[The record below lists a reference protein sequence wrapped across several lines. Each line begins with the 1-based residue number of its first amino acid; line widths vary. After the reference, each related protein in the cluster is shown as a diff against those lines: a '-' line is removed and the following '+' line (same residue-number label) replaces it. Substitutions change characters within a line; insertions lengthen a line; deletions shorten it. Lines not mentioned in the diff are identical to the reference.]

1 MMATLAAV
9 PHNRTDPQ
17 RRALIAKVHIAPKQL
32 AMTDEDYRA
41 VMRRIT
47 GKISAADCNVV
58 QLQALVREFERM
70 GFRTSA
76 APKKP
81 GAVKRA
87 DHPVARKARALWI
100 SLGLLCGVRDYSEAA
115 LEAFARRQMGC
126 DRFAWINQSQADKV
140 IEALK
145 AMLER
150 HGSSQSIGRL
160 PKIHLLFALKRHLC
174 DAILFKLKRSGVIP
188 SGWELGDAAWKL
200 CRLGDPEQVQFQME
214 ELDQIAN
221 GLGKVLRDKGGDRAF
236 DPIADVG
243 GTL

>member
-1 MMATLAAV
+1 MATAAAS
-9 PHNRTDPQ
+9 PRFRPDPQ

-32 AMTDEDYRA
+32 AMTEEDYRA

-47 GKISAADCNVV
+47 GQVSAADCDVK
-58 QLQALVREFERM
+58 QLQALVGEFERM
-70 GFRTSA
+70 GFRAAA

-81 GAVKRA
+81 GAKTGAAKRA

-100 SLGLLCGVRDYSEAA
+100 SLGMVCAIRDHSEAA

-145 AMLER
+145 AMAER
-150 HGSSQSIGRL
+150 HGWSQSLAGL
-160 PKIHLLFALKRHLC
+160 AKVHHLFALKVHLC
-174 DAILFKLKRSGVIP
+174 DAILLKLKRSGVIP

-200 CRLGDPEQVQFQME
+200 CRLGDPEQVRFDIN

-236 DPIADVG
+236 DAV
-243 GTL
+243 TL

>member
-1 MMATLAAV
+1 MAPNAAAAV
-9 PHNRTDPQ
+9 APRPDPQ

-115 LEAFARRQMGC
+115 LEGFARRQMGC
-126 DRFAWINQSQADKV
+126 ERFAWINQAQADKI

-145 AMLER
+145 DRLER
-150 HGSSQSIGRL
+150 HGCSQSLKGL
-160 PKIHLLFALKRHLC
+160 AKVHHLFALKRHLC
-174 DAILFKLKRSGVIP
+174 DAILLKLKRSGVIP

-200 CRLGDPEQVQFQME
+200 CRLGDPEQVRFDIN

-236 DPIADVG
+236 DPV
-243 GTL
+243 TL